1 MRRPEARHAD
11 AARPGRARGP
21 RQEGEVRGSG
31 GGGNAGERRGRRP
44 LVVLDGDAAVQAA
57 IGRRYS
63 YSGSR
68 LMHGRFYAYVDANA
82 GRIALTAGARSRAA
96 REARG
101 MGGPRTKK
109 RTAITEEIGAMA
121 SADASGHEAWLG
133 RIEAMQRR
141 AVGDPRSKPAKRWM
155 RLRKRTLPMI
165 IPDKG
170 GEGGA
175 AAAKGAGGR
184 RARMLG
190 RLYDQA
196 ESARLVAAEAAR
208 VAETGAGEGR
218 RGARLVTMDPDIL
231 AFAGDLEAMTG
242 GRLRVLDADRV
253 SPRPTKRERA
263 ERAARLRRL
272 VPRSGKS
279 LTDDELKRRLGT
291 RRLGRLTKIKDE
303 RVVVIV
309 RERADDLILVK
320 NGFVLCVGE
329 GGGDQRMD
337 RNNLAVRDSGPDGY
351 DILLF
356 ERTDGDRL
364 AFASRLRY
372 VSHRT
377 RWIDDEDCPF
387 RGRFIVFKLKM
398 VGGPERL
405 REGGPGGGNK
415 GG

>member
-1 MRRPEARHAD
+1 MP
-11 AARPGRARGP
+11 
-21 RQEGEVRGSG
+21 
-31 GGGNAGERRGRRP
+31 
-44 LVVLDGDAAVQAA
+44 
-57 IGRRYS
+57 
-63 YSGSR
+63 
-68 LMHGRFYAYVDANA
+68 GRFYAYVDANA
-82 GRIALTAGARSRAA
+82 DRIALTAGARGEAVSRM
-96 REARG
+96 RG

-133 RIEAMQRR
+133 RIDAMQRR
-141 AVGDPRSKPAKRWM
+141 AAGDPRSKAARRWIG
-155 RLRKRTLPMI
+155 LRKNALRI
-165 IPDKG
+165 VIPG
-170 GEGGA
+170 EGWEGEGGDA
-175 AAAKGAGGR
+175 AAAMRPKEGAARGPGGK
-184 RARMLG
+184 RARMLAW
-190 RLYDQA
+190 LYNRA
-196 ESARLVAAEAAR
+196 ASARLVAAEAAR
-208 VAETGAGEGR
+208 VAETGGGGGR

-231 AFAGDLEAMTG
+231 AFAGELEAMTD

-272 VPRSGKS
+272 VPRRGQS
-279 LTDDELKRRLGT
+279 LTDDELKGRLGT
-291 RRLGRLTKIKDE
+291 RRLGRLTKIKDR

-329 GGGDQRMD
+329 GGGDQQMD

-356 ERTDGDRL
+356 ERTGGGRL

-377 RWIDDEDCPF
+377 RWIDEEEDSPF

-398 VGGPERL
+398 VDGPERR
-405 REGGPGGGNK
+405 REGAASGGNRGGG
-415 GG
+415 